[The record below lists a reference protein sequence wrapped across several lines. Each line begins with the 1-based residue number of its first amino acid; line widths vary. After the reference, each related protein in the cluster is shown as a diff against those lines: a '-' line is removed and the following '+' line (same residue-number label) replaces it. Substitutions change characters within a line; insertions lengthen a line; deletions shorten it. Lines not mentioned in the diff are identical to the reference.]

1 MKTKIKFIPLLL
13 ACMLAI
19 SAFSGCKTTETTTN
33 KPIITNT
40 VQGSSTSLAGSW
52 EKDDGV
58 LTFVGGD
65 SGTFS
70 FDSTGMYDDSGSYS
84 IASDGTLTI
93 KFDGETGADTY
104 RHVSSAAEVENETWC
119 IDGDVLYFGSSYAV
133 YTRKIN

>member
-13 ACMLAI
+13 ACMLVI
-19 SAFSGCKTTETTTN
+19 SAFGGC
-33 KPIITNT
+33 
-40 VQGSSTSLAGSW
+40 GLADSLVGSW

-84 IASDGTLTI
+84 ISSDGTLTI
-93 KFDGETGADTY
+93 KFDGETRAETF
-104 RHVSSAAEVENETWC
+104 RHVSSAEEVENYLEQ
-119 IDGDVLYFGSSYAV
+119 
-133 YTRKIN
+133 N